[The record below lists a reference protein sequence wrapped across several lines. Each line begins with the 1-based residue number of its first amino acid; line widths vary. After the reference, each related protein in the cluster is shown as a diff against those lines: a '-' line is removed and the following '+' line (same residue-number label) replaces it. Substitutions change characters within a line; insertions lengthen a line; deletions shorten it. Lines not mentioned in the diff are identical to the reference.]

1 MPCIPNQY
9 FLYIPN
15 LYLLYI
21 LNQFLLHIYTKSL
34 FAIYTKS
41 IFAIYTNQYLQ
52 IANQYLQIANQYL
65 PIPKML
71 RNILMPVVTLIYKH
85 DEVLNE
91 EYILYSMKI
100 TSDKYLW
107 EKTLW
112 YFSLQKRLISL
123 IKFSKENI
131 QKRKKQGQFEESR
144 TSPLS
149 VDWLLHQASNRSET
163 LLYQGGCT

>member
-1 MPCIPNQY
+1 MQAYC
-9 FLYIPN
+9 
-15 LYLLYI
+15 
-21 LNQFLLHIYTKSL
+21 KSI

-52 IANQYLQIANQYL
+52 IANQYFQIANQYL

-100 TSDKYLW
+100 TSDKYL
-107 EKTLW
+107 
-112 YFSLQKRLISL
+112 
-123 IKFSKENI
+123 
-131 QKRKKQGQFEESR
+131 
-144 TSPLS
+144 
-149 VDWLLHQASNRSET
+149 
-163 LLYQGGCT
+163 